1 MAPSFC
7 VALLFAAEPTDFCVS
22 LVCISLALLFAT
34 GPTDFCVSLVS
45 AVAVS
50 SFWLTLVEVILSFAS
65 EDADVDGLFET
76 SVSALLGDLSA
87 SLDATLVS
95 DLSCPASV

>member
-1 MAPSFC
+1 MLPFETVAGDALVPSFC
-7 VALLFAAEPTDFCVS
+7 VALLFA
-22 LVCISLALLFAT
+22 T
-34 GPTDFCVSLVS
+34 GPTDVCVSLVS

-50 SFWLTLVEVILSFAS
+50 SFWLTLIEVIFSFAS
-65 EDADVDGLFET
+65 EDADVDGLFDT
-76 SVSALLGDLSA
+76 SVSTLPSDLSA